1 MQQSSKAISA
11 FQKALE
17 LDSNNAEALQGYR
30 ACTLESAGVGADPEK
45 VRQRAMGDPEVQ
57 SILRDPAMR
66 LILEQMQNDPRAL
79 QDHLKNPDIAAKIQ
93 KLLESGLIA
102 IH

>member
-1 MQQSSKAISA
+1 MQ
-11 FQKALE
+11 
-17 LDSNNAEALQGYR
+17 EALDGFR
-30 ACTLESAGVGADPEK
+30 ACTVAENANPEE
-45 VRQRAMGDPEVQ
+45 VRKRAMADPEVQ
-57 SILRDPAMR
+57 AILQDPAMR

-79 QDHLKNPDIAAKIQ
+79 HDHLQNPEIARKIQ